1 MKPEIKPE
9 ILFLKQ
15 EDVVKAGLLD
25 MKQILAAVELT
36 YKMFGE
42 GKIINHPKV
51 STKIPDE
58 SNWTSFFNSMPC
70 YIGGDIHVAGIK
82 WACEAKGNLEVEGLP
97 WGIDSIILSD
107 PDTVLP
113 VAYMDG
119 TLITAMRTSAVG
131 GVFAKYTAPKGCKT
145 AALIGAGVIGRTMIM
160 AICES
165 VPTLEEILLVDLN
178 LEKAQGLV
186 EEFKDVYPNVKIT
199 PSTDIAAAATKAP
212 LIVTQTTAG
221 KDLILPEMVQ
231 KGNTVINMSGDVS
244 IEVMRMA
251 DQIFVDYFTQMLHN
265 NIRGIVTLAETGE
278 LTQENV
284 VEMKDLATAAHPG
297 RKNND
302 ETLYCGSMGFAA
314 LDIMVANTMYQNA
327 KKMGLGQKLLLWDK
341 SLWV

>member
-1 MKPEIKPE
+1 MKPEITPE

-25 MKQILAAVELT
+25 MKQVLAAVELT

-42 GKIINHPKV
+42 GKIVNHPKV
-51 STKIPDE
+51 STKIPDAA
-58 SNWTSFFNSMPC
+58 NWTSFFNSMPC

-82 WACEAKGNLEVEGLP
+82 WACEAKGNKDIEGLP

-113 VAYMDG
+113 IAYMDG

-131 GVFAKYTAPKGCKT
+131 GVYAKYNAPKGCKQ

-165 VPTLEEILLVDLN
+165 VPTIEEILLVDLD
-178 LEKAQGLV
+178 LAKAEGLV
-186 EEFKDVYPNVKIT
+186 EEFKDVYPNVKII
-199 PSTDIAAAATKAP
+199 PSTDVAVAATKAP
-212 LIVTQTTAG
+212 LIVCQTTAA
-221 KDLILPEMVQ
+221 KNLILPEMVQ

-251 DQIFVDYFTQMLHN
+251 DQIFVDYFEQMLHN
-265 NIRGIVTLAETGE
+265 NIRGIVDLHASGE

-284 VEMKDLATAAHPG
+284 VELKDLATGSHPG

-314 LDIMVANTMYQNA
+314 LDIMVANTMYLNA
-327 KKMGLGQKLLLWDK
+327 KKMGLGQKLVLWDK